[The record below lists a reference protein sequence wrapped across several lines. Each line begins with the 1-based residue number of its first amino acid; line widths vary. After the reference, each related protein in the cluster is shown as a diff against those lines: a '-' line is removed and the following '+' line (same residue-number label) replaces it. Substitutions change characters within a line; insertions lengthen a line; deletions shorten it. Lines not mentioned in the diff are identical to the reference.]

1 MNNFYLSLQSK
12 FAIFYILIT
21 LAALG
26 ISWWSYRNL
35 VPEIS
40 RFKRS
45 LLISLRTIGIALIG
59 VLLLEPIIT
68 HFAEKKNGTKL
79 GVVMDLSSSMAYEDS
94 NSNRYAEALL
104 TLSDDLPG
112 SINKIYYGFAD
123 SVTSLKGLPDPDQ
136 FTGQATDLARA
147 ITRPLSA
154 DPDDIGAL
162 LVVTDGA
169 NNIGLDPLTAAGS
182 VDVPVYSLVVGGTIS
197 HKDIFLSQIDYPP
210 VAYTNTEFA
219 INAIAGAYGYE
230 GKTVLLEIRDGSKVV
245 ASRKVILPAD
255 GAFTNVEFKM
265 NFPEEGVRQLKATIA
280 KADDEVSA
288 DNNTRNFSIKL
299 LKDKIDIL
307 LMASSLNWEY
317 TFLKKALSADQ
328 HLAIKSAVANSQGRF
343 ATNDMPTTLEGW
355 QKIDLVICLDVDA
368 RRVGS
373 QVNNLKS
380 AIENGAGFLYLPGMK
395 AGLNPLGG
403 WDDILPLETTN
414 RTNFEPGEFIPLPNK
429 QAVARSVTGID
440 NFRWPDLHPL
450 QFILTNLKLKPDAI
464 TFLDVQ
470 AANNIHLPILV
481 GGRLSHGKTAAMTGF
496 PWWPRYFQPALG
508 NDLVKGTE
516 HFWSNLV
523 RWLVARDDLNKFLL
537 ATEKSVYKLGEPV
550 KFQSTLFDDS
560 YNLLSDATIHVDI
573 SDSAGDVREFQLT
586 GGQPGQYAGI
596 YGSPAAGK
604 YNYDGY
610 AIVDNDTLATAKG
623 SFIVESFSLEMENLS
638 ANYPLMEQV
647 SSLTGGKSYRPD
659 DFASFPGDLRLNIK
673 TADVFS
679 EYRPTGHT
687 YILII
692 LIAAFALEWGIRKFS
707 QLP

>member
-1 MNNFYLSLQSK
+1 MDNFYLSLQSK
-12 FAIFYILIT
+12 YAVFYILIT

-26 ISWWSYRNL
+26 ISWWSYRDL

-40 RFKRS
+40 RLKRA
-45 LLISLRTIGIALIG
+45 LLISLRTVGIALIG
-59 VLLLEPIIT
+59 ALLLEPILT
-68 HFAEKKNGTKL
+68 HFAEKKNGTRL
-79 GVVMDLSSSMAYEDS
+79 GVVMDLSSSMTYQDS
-94 NSNRYAEALL
+94 SSYRYAQALKAL
-104 TLSDDLPG
+104 DDDLPG
-112 SINKIYYGFAD
+112 SIDKIYYGFAD
-123 SVTSLKGLPDPDQ
+123 SVMSLKGLPDASQ
-136 FTGQATDLARA
+136 FKGQATDLAEA
-147 ITRPLSA
+147 LTRPLAA

-210 VAYTNTEFA
+210 VAYTNTEFV
-219 INAIAGAYGYE
+219 INVIAGAYGYE

-245 ASRKVILPAD
+245 ASKKVVLPAD

-265 NFPEEGVRQLKATIA
+265 NFSEEGVKQLKAIIA
-280 KADDEVSA
+280 RADDEASA
-288 DNNTRNFSIKL
+288 DNNTRNFTIKL
-299 LKDKIDIL
+299 LKDKIEIL
-307 LMASSLNWEY
+307 LIASSLNWEY
-317 TFLKKALSADQ
+317 TFLKKALGADQ
-328 HLAIKSAVANSQGRF
+328 HLAVKSAIAGRQGRF
-343 ATNDMPTTLEGW
+343 AANDLPTTLDGW
-355 QKIDLVICLDVDA
+355 QKIDLIICLDVDA
-368 RRVGS
+368 RRIGS

-380 AIENGAGFLYLPGMK
+380 AIESGSGFLYLPGMK

-403 WDDILPLETTN
+403 WDDILPVETTN
-414 RTNFEPGEFIPLPNK
+414 RTTFEQGEFVPLPNK
-429 QAVARSVTGID
+429 QAVARSVTDIE
-440 NFRWPDLHPL
+440 NFRWADLHPL
-450 QFILTNLKLKPDAI
+450 QYILNNLKLKPDAI

-470 AANNIHLPILV
+470 EVSGTHLPMLA
-481 GGRLSHGKTAAMTGF
+481 GGRVSHGKTAVITGF

-508 NDLVKGTE
+508 NNLVKGTE
-516 HFWSNLV
+516 RFWSNLA

-537 ATEKSVYKLGEPV
+537 ASEKNVYKLGEPV

-560 YNLLSDATIHVDI
+560 YNLLSDASIHVDI

-586 GGQPGQYAGI
+586 GGQPGQYEGI

-610 AIVDNDTLATAKG
+610 AIVDNDTLGTVKG
-623 SFIVESFSLEMENLS
+623 SFIVETFSLEMENLS

-647 SSLTGGKSYRPD
+647 SNLTGGKSYRSGN
-659 DFASFPGDLRLNIK
+659 FASFPGDLRLNIK

-687 YILII
+687 YILIL